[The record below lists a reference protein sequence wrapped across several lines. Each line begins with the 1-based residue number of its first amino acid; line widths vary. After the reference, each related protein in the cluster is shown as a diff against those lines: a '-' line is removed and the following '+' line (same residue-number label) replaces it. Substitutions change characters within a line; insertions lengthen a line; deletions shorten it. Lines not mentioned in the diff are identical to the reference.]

1 MFNLRS
7 ASKSP
12 FGAQLPQGG
21 IQMPNVDPALMQQ
34 AAQSPARRG
43 LFGGLRDR
51 VMGQREDGSTFRDRL
66 MMAGMALQGDGRG
79 AAAYGANLQEQQRAQ
94 QETQQAVEQRR
105 QRMQQAVQLVQ
116 NVAPDNRALMNAAM
130 MDPDAVLERYLG
142 NMEASNVSAGS
153 TRINPLTGQNY
164 TAPEMFRQDG
174 LYGTQTPDGV
184 TFNDQDALA
193 REGMAADVAST
204 RAGTQNTLDQVRSR
218 REGDALAQAEFDREA
233 NAAPWDDVNSLRGDA
248 EGDLNRIRFREVES
262 SFQRVVDSA
271 REPSAAG
278 DLALIFNYMK
288 MLDPGST
295 VREGEFANAQNA
307 GGASARARAAYNSIL
322 DGTRL
327 TDEQRSDFLGRA
339 EQLYQGQR
347 QIAEQRL
354 APYQE
359 QAQQRFG
366 EQYQPY
372 AVPQLL
378 DVGGRGQASQSG
390 PREGQTATN
399 PQTGEQIVFR
409 NGQWQPR

>member
-1 MFNLRS
+1 MM
-7 ASKSP
+7 K
-12 FGAQLPQGG
+12 PQK
-21 IQMPNVDPALMQQ
+21 PRA
-34 AAQSPARRG
+34 G
-43 LFGGLRDR
+43 LFGGLRNAFSQQGLAQTNNAGISR
-51 VMGQREDGSTFRDRL
+51 GEQLGAMLMSLAGPQQA
-66 MMAGMALQGDGRG
+66 MMA
-79 AAAYGANLQEQQRAQ
+79 QQ
-94 QETQQAVEQRR
+94 
-105 QRMQQAVQLVQ
+105 
-116 NVAPDNRALMNAAM
+116 NLMNARQENRM
-130 MDPDAVLERYLG
+130 MQQGMAAQQAQQQQELMQGKMDAQRRREEADRLGLQDRERALFLMSPDIWSEQTGRNMYRSRDPNSYD
-142 NMEASNVSAGS
+142 
-153 TRINPLTGQNY
+153 I
-164 TAPEMFRQDG
+164 
-174 LYGTQTPDGV
+174 TPDGV
-184 TFNDQDALA
+184 NYMQDPQGDRQFALDQRQA
-193 REGMAADVAST
+193 E
-204 RAGTQNTLDQVRSR
+204 AGIANTLDQVRSR

-378 DVGGRGQASQSG
+378 DVGGRGQGASRENPASMPAQVGAEYNRAYADLPSG
-390 PREGQTATN
+390 AYYTHPDGTVR
-399 PQTGEQIVFR
+399 R
-409 NGQWQPR
+409 KR

>member
-34 AAQSPARRG
+34 AAQSPPRRG

-116 NVAPDNRALMNAAM
+116 NIAPDNRALMNAAM

-184 TFNDQDALA
+184 TFSDQDALV
-193 REGMAADVAST
+193 REGMTADVAST
-204 RAGTQNTLDQVRSR
+204 RAGTRNTLDQVRSR
-218 REGDALAQAEFDREA
+218 REGDALAQAEFDREGQRGGDQSFNAQQTTSAEYAHRMRRA
-233 NAAPWDDVNSLRGDA
+233 NDTLEAILNPQDDPRTPADESQNVFDPSARLRSRNMPFVGDALRGDT
-248 EGDLNRIRFREVES
+248 
-262 SFQRVVDSA
+262 A
-271 REPSAAG
+271 RQFDQAA
-278 DLALIFNYMK
+278 D
-288 MLDPGST
+288 
-295 VREGEFANAQNA
+295 EFALAVLRRESGAAISPAERAEVAALYFPQPGDGPGVIAQK
-307 GGASARARAAYNSIL
+307 ARARQEVIDGMVAASGGAYEGLYGGGGNSGN
-322 DGTRL
+322 DP
-327 TDEQRSDFLGRA
+327 LGLR
-339 EQLYQGQR
+339 
-347 QIAEQRL
+347 
-354 APYQE
+354 
-359 QAQQRFG
+359 
-366 EQYQPY
+366 
-372 AVPQLL
+372 
-378 DVGGRGQASQSG
+378 
-390 PREGQTATN
+390 
-399 PQTGEQIVFR
+399 
-409 NGQWQPR
+409 